1 MRAASGNDA
10 PLHGQ
15 LPPGDQLKRSAKAM
29 EGQIMWCN
37 CREPS
42 LNEIMQDPIVKAL
55 MRRDA
60 VKEAELLRL
69 MARVG
74 AAYDFSAPIVSG
86 ISVN

>member
-1 MRAASGNDA
+1 
-10 PLHGQ
+10 
-15 LPPGDQLKRSAKAM
+15 M

-42 LNEIMQDPIVKAL
+42 LNEIMQDPIIKAL

-60 VKEAELLRL
+60 VKEAELRRL

-74 AAYDFSAPIVSG
+74 ATYDFSAAIVPG
-86 ISVN
+86 ASVN